1 MSDEQPPILAGADL
15 GSAVLA
21 AVGPGDEVVAEVRGL
36 GASLVLTSGHVV
48 VVREGAHFRPRNG
61 VRALPFMALREVRL
75 EAPKHG
81 SGRLILRVGRYPWQ
95 AISVFIAAREW
106 TAAERIAGLISIR
119 VAQARRSPGSAS
131 QPEPTAR
138 GPERRD
144 Y

>member
-1 MSDEQPPILAGADL
+1 MSDEQPPIQTNADL

-21 AVGPGDEVVAEVRGL
+21 AVEPGDEVVAEVRGI

-61 VRALPFMALREVRL
+61 VRALPFSALREVRL

-95 AISVFIAAREW
+95 AISVFISAREW
-106 TAAERIAGLISIR
+106 ASAERIASLISIR
-119 VAQARRSPGSAS
+119 VAQARRSLIAGPGV
-131 QPEPTAR
+131 
-138 GPERRD
+138 G
-144 Y
+144 